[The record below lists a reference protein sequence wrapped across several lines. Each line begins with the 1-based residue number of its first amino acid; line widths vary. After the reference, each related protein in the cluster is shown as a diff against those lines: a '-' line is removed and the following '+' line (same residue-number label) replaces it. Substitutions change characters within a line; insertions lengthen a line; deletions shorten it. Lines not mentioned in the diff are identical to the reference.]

1 MRFRLAL
8 ALAVAAGALIIPTTA
23 SAAFHLSKITEVHE
37 GGATGDYVELQMYAS
52 GQNLVSQH
60 FIQFYDSSGAPFGPA
75 FQFPSN
81 VANGENQRTVL
92 IGSPTGATP
101 DFPVPG
107 NLFPGPR
114 GSVCFLDSLPF
125 AGIDCVSIGTGTA
138 APMGIPSPVGSPVIV
153 PGDPPALGG
162 LATGQS
168 IHRTIEP
175 VCSTLLEAA
184 DDSQDSATDFSLGAP
199 SPRPNSTVPTERDCT
214 PDLSLSAKNKQKA
227 GRKIVVK
234 ATCSDQDCAY
244 TATGKIKVK
253 GGNSSA
259 TAAAKK
265 TFKLK
270 ALSGELSEGEKTKL
284 KLKLSKGKAK
294 KLKKAVRKGAKGK
307 ATVTVEASG
316 PDAEFEPSVEKQ
328 KTKLKK

>member
-8 ALAVAAGALIIPTTA
+8 ALALAAGLLIIPASA
-23 SAAFHLSKITEVHE
+23 SAAFHLSKISEVHE
-37 GGATGDYVELQMYAS
+37 GGGTGGDYVELQMYAS
-52 GQNLVSQH
+52 GQNVLSQH
-60 FIQFYDSSGAPFGPA
+60 FIRTYDSGGAPFTTY
-75 FQFPSN
+75 QFPSN

-92 IGSPTGATP
+92 IGSPIGATP
-101 DFPVPG
+101 DFLVPG

-153 PGDPPALGG
+153 PGDPAAMGG

-175 VCSTLLEAA
+175 GCSTLLEAA

-199 SPRPNSTVPTERDCT
+199 SPRPNSTAPTERDCT
-214 PDLSLSAKNKQKA
+214 PDLSLSAKKKQKA
-227 GRKIVVK
+227 GKKIVVK
-234 ATCSDQDCAY
+234 ATCSDQDCTY
-244 TATGKIKVK
+244 TATGKIKIK

-259 TAAAKK
+259 TAVAKK

-270 ALSGELSEGEKTKL
+270 ALSGELSEGEETKL
-284 KLKLSKGKAK
+284 KLKLSKGKTK
-294 KLKKAVRKGAKGK
+294 KLKKAVKKGAKGK
-307 ATVTVEASG
+307 ATVTVKASG

-328 KTKLKK
+328 KTKLKA